1 MRQSKCR
8 QCGGLIYKK
17 HPIPGEQTEC
27 HCSIW
32 EYTKSGWQWLKITNK
47 RKAEIVASFLSQMLN
62 HLIEDFELPMVDQV
76 RKIELLE
83 AEIAK
88 LKGEPQLPLEDKEKK
103 EIEK

>member
-8 QCGGLIYKK
+8 QCEGLIYKP
-17 HPIPGEQTEC
+17 HPVPGDKTEC
-27 HCSIW
+27 ECSEW

-62 HLIEDFELPMVDQV
+62 HVIEDFELPMVDQV

-88 LKGEPQLPLEDKEKK
+88 LKGESQLPLEPQGEK
-103 EIEK
+103 

>member
-8 QCGGLIYKK
+8 DCGGLIYKK
-17 HPIPGEQTEC
+17 HPVPGEQTEC

-32 EYTKSGWQWLKITNK
+32 EYTKSGWQWLGITNK
-47 RKAEIVASFLSQMLN
+47 SKATIVTTFLLGVVES
-62 HLIEDFELPMVDQV
+62 IDEKTKE
-76 RKIELLE
+76 LE